1 MVGLSTMLEARG
13 TSTPPS
19 GLDREEEAALKHR
32 RRRELHLPRPQRRRA
47 AVRPPPLP
55 SPLHVQVF
63 LVTRGSG
70 GECCGV
76 VVETG

>member
-1 MVGLSTMLEARG
+1 MVGLGAMLEARG

-19 GLDREEEAALKHR
+19 GLDRGEEAALEHR
-32 RRRELHLPRPQRRRA
+32 RRPRAPPPSSPA
-47 AVRPPPLP
+47 PASSGEAPPLP

-70 GECCGV
+70 GGCCGV